1 MAKKGE
7 RIVVGMSGGVDS
19 AVAALIL
26 KEQGYDVIGVFMKNW
41 DEVDENGIC
50 SADEDY
56 TYVRQVCDKI
66 GIPYYSV
73 NFVKEY
79 EKRVFSYFID
89 EYKKGRTPNPDVMC
103 NKEIKFAAFLDF
115 AMKLDAK
122 FLVTGH
128 YAQIGNK
135 NGSYQL
141 LRGKDNNKDQSY
153 FLYTLG
159 QEQLSRAMFP
169 VGDIEKKEVRRL
181 AHKADLPNADRR
193 DSTGICFIGER
204 DFKKFLMTYIP
215 AQPGD
220 MVDVVTQKVVG
231 KHDGLMFHTLG
242 QRKGL
247 GIGGMKT
254 GSDLPWFTVGKDL
267 ERNVLLVAQGEH
279 PMLYSDMCIVADLSW
294 VAGVMPSLEFD
305 CAVKTRYRQADIN
318 CNVKI
323 INDTAEVYFDKPV
336 RAVTPGQHAV
346 FYDGET
352 CLGGGIID
360 TKNQADLS

>member
-1 MAKKGE
+1 MVNNKE

-79 EKRVFSYFID
+79 EQRVFTYFLD
-89 EYKKGRTPNPDVMC
+89 EYTKGRTPNPDVMC
-103 NKEIKFAAFLDF
+103 NKEIKFAAFLNF

-122 FLVTGH
+122 FLATGH
-128 YAQIGNK
+128 YARIGNQ
-135 NGSYQL
+135 NGKYQL
-141 LRGKDNNKDQSY
+141 LRGKDKNKDQSY

-169 VGDIEKKEVRRL
+169 VGDIGKKEVRSIARE
-181 AHKADLPNADRR
+181 AGLPNAERR

-220 MVDVVTQKVVG
+220 MVDVVSNKVVG

-247 GIGGMKT
+247 GIGGMNT
-254 GSDLPWFTVGKDL
+254 GSDLPWFAVEKDL
-267 ERNVLLVAQGEH
+267 ARNVLLVAQGEH
-279 PMLYSDMCIVADLSW
+279 PMMYSDMCVLTDLSW
-294 VAGVMPSLEFD
+294 TSGEAPLGTFK
-305 CAVKTRYRQADIN
+305 CTVKTRYRQADID
-318 CNVKI
+318 CKVKVSG
-323 INDTAEVYFDKPV
+323 DTSEVYFDKPV

-346 FYDGET
+346 FYDGEI
-352 CLGGGIID
+352 CLGGGVID
-360 TKNQADLS
+360 SKK

>member
-1 MAKKGE
+1 MDNRKE
-7 RIVVGMSGGVDS
+7 RVVIGMSGGVDS
-19 AVAALIL
+19 AVAALLL
-26 KEQGYDVIGVFMKNW
+26 KRQGYDVLGVFMKNW
-41 DEVDENGIC
+41 DEEDENGIC
-50 SADEDY
+50 TADEDY
-56 TYVRQVCDKI
+56 TYVRQVCDTI
-66 GIPYYSV
+66 DIPYYSV

-79 EKRVFSYFID
+79 EQRVFSYFLD

-122 FLVTGH
+122 YLATGH
-128 YAQIGNK
+128 YARLGKTGDVFN
-135 NGSYQL
+135 L

-159 QEQLSRAMFP
+159 QSQLSKVMFP
-169 VGDIEKKEVRRL
+169 IGDIDKPEVRKIARE
-181 AHKADLPNADRR
+181 AKLPNADRK

-204 DFKKFLMTYIP
+204 DFKKFLLSYIP

-220 MVDVVTQKVVG
+220 MVDVVSGRIVG

-247 GIGGMKT
+247 GIGGQKT
-254 GSDLPWFTVGKDL
+254 GSDLPWFAVGKDL
-267 ERNVLLVAQGEH
+267 KNNVLLVAQGEH
-279 PMLYSDMCIVADLSW
+279 PMLYSKSCKATDISW
-294 VAGVMPSLEFD
+294 VSGSAPAEEFD
-305 CAVKTRYRQADIN
+305 CTVKTRYRQADIN
-318 CNVKI
+318 CRVTLTDAGADI
-323 INDTAEVYFDKPV
+323 LFDKEV

-346 FYDGET
+346 FYDGEI

-360 TKNQADLS
+360 TTK

>member
-1 MAKKGE
+1 MGNKKD

-19 AVAALIL
+19 AVAAHLL
-26 KEQGYDVIGVFMKNW
+26 KQQGHEVIGVFMKNW
-41 DEVDENGIC
+41 DEVDENGVC

-79 EKRVFSYFID
+79 EQRVFSYFLD
-89 EYKKGRTPNPDVMC
+89 EYRRGRTPNPDVMC

-122 FLVTGH
+122 FLATGH
-128 YAQIGNK
+128 YAQIGNE
-135 NGSYQL
+135 GGEYQL
-141 LRGKDNNKDQSY
+141 LRGVDKNKDQSY

-159 QEQLSRAMFP
+159 QNQLSRAMFP
-169 VGDIEKKEVRRL
+169 VGGMEKKQVRRI
-181 AHKADLPNADRR
+181 AHEAKLPNADRK

-204 DFKKFLMTYIP
+204 DFKKFLMTYLP

-220 MVDVVTQKVVG
+220 MVDVVSGKVVG
-231 KHDGLMFHTLG
+231 KHDGLMYHTLG

-247 GIGGMKT
+247 GIGGMNT
-254 GSDLPWFTVGKDL
+254 GSDLPWFAVGKDL
-267 ERNVLLVAQGEH
+267 EQNRLLVAQGEH
-279 PMLYSDMCIVADLSW
+279 PMLYSDMCAVTDLSW
-294 VAGVMPSLEFD
+294 VAEQAPASEFV
-305 CAVKTRYRQADIN
+305 CAVKTRYRQADIP
-318 CNVKI
+318 CRVKVI
-323 INDTAEVYFDKPV
+323 GETAEVYFENPV

-346 FYDGET
+346 FYDGKI

-360 TKNQADLS
+360 SKK

>member
-1 MAKKGE
+1 MGMNKD

-19 AVAALIL
+19 AVAALLL
-26 KEQGYDVIGVFMKNW
+26 KEQGHEVIGVFMKNW
-41 DEVDENGIC
+41 DEVDENGVC

-79 EKRVFSYFID
+79 ETRVFSYFLD
-89 EYKKGRTPNPDVMC
+89 EYRKGRTPNPDVMC

-122 FLVTGH
+122 FLATGH
-128 YAQIGNK
+128 YAQIGN
-135 NGSYQL
+135 NGGKYQL
-141 LRGKDNNKDQSY
+141 LRGKDGNKDQSY

-159 QEQLSRAMFP
+159 QHQLSRAMFP
-169 VGDIEKKEVRRL
+169 VGGLDKKDVRRL
-181 AHKADLPNADRR
+181 AKEADLPNADRK

-204 DFKKFLMTYIP
+204 DFKKFLMSYLP

-220 MVDVVTQKVVG
+220 MVDVVSKKVVG
-231 KHDGLMFHTLG
+231 RHDGLMFHTLG

-247 GIGGMKT
+247 GIGGMNT
-254 GSDLPWFTVGKDL
+254 GSNEPWFAVGKDL
-267 ERNVLLVAQGEH
+267 ILNRLLVAQGEH
-279 PMLYSDMCIVADLSW
+279 PMLYSDMCVVTDLSW
-294 VAGVMPSLEFD
+294 VAGEVPSEEFE
-305 CAVKTRYRQADIN
+305 CAVKTRYRQKDIP
-318 CNVKI
+318 CTVKI
-323 INDTAEVYFDKPV
+323 CKETAEVYFKNPV

-346 FYDGET
+346 FYDGEV

-360 TKNQADLS
+360 MKK

>member
-1 MAKKGE
+1 MGNEKE

-19 AVAALIL
+19 AVAALLL
-26 KEQGYDVIGVFMKNW
+26 KQQGYDVIGVFMKNW

-79 EKRVFSYFID
+79 EQRVFSYFLD

-115 AMKLDAK
+115 AMKLDAQ
-122 FLVTGH
+122 FLATGH
-128 YAQIGNK
+128 YSQIRK
-135 NGSYQL
+135 IDGSYQL
-141 LRGKDNNKDQSY
+141 IRGKDNNKDQSY

-159 QEQLSRAMFP
+159 QEQLRKTMFP
-169 VGDIEKKEVRRL
+169 IGDIDKQEVRR
-181 AHKADLPNADRR
+181 KAKEAGLPNADRK

-204 DFKKFLMTYIP
+204 DFKKFLMNYIP

-220 MVDVVTQKVVG
+220 MVDITTDRKVG
-231 KHDGLMFHTLG
+231 KHDGLMYHTLG

-247 GIGGMKT
+247 GIGGQKT
-254 GSDLPWFTVGKDL
+254 GVDLPWFVVDKDL
-267 ERNVLLVAQGEH
+267 EKNILIVAQGEH
-279 PMLYSDMCIVADLSW
+279 PRLYSNMCMLTELSW
-294 VAGVMPSLEFD
+294 VKGRAPSGEFN
-305 CAVKTRYRQADIN
+305 CTVKTRYRQADIN
-318 CNVKI
+318 CRIKI
-323 INDTAEVYFDKPV
+323 TNDTAKVYFDKPV

-346 FYDGET
+346 FYDGEV

-360 TKNQADLS
+360 SRK